1 MWRFSAA
8 EDKFSLESY
17 IVEAHE
23 EEDGPVRQCEAPA
36 DGMVVTRGERAVR
49 VWRKAAATSGGGDWF
64 LQNSVE
70 YKDRVADAFAVSP
83 GRSLSSIQMLIG
95 RVVSNRL
102 PVHTNSESES
112 FYLISRAS

>member
-1 MWRFSAA
+1 MWQFSAA

-49 VWRKAAATSGGGDWF
+49 VWRKAATSGSGGDGGYWF

-70 YKDRVADAFAVSP
+70 YKNRVADAFAVSP
-83 GRSLSSIQMLIG
+83 GRSLSSFNDTD
-95 RVVSNRL
+95 V
-102 PVHTNSESES
+102 
-112 FYLISRAS
+112 SRAVSDLSAL